1 VDAIDGSA
9 PGDRREVKLV
19 LGIDEAGRGP
29 ALGAMVLA
37 AVALTPAA
45 SRRLSRAGVADSKSF
60 GAGPD
65 AHRARVELARRIE
78 DVATFIALE
87 ICDVEAIDAYVARGA
102 LNQLERECA
111 ERLIRRA
118 PTCKRIIAD
127 GRRLFSGLC
136 ATFPH
141 LEAIDRAEEKHV
153 AVAAASI
160 CAKVRR
166 DELFACI
173 AARYAH
179 EFGPVGGQG
188 YTNAATRAFTRAY
201 VRKHGLLPPEAR
213 LSWPWPRHGSAKSQ
227 RVGLETDPAPAT
239 SAVAGSPS
247 LAGGA
252 KKGRPRAV
260 DAASNRRPAPP
271 AR

>member
-1 VDAIDGSA
+1 MVSTDQPVTSGERVSN
-9 PGDRREVKLV
+9 LV

-60 GAGPD
+60 GAGPE
-65 AHRARVELARRIE
+65 AHQARLALAGAIE
-78 DVATFIALE
+78 SVATFIAIE
-87 ICDVEAIDAYVARGA
+87 ICDVETIDAYVARGG
-102 LNQLERECA
+102 LNILERERA
-111 ERLIRRA
+111 ERMIHRA

-127 GRRLFSGLC
+127 GRRLFSELR

-141 LEAIDRAEEKHV
+141 LEAIDRAEEHHV

-173 AARYAH
+173 AARYEH

-188 YTNAATRAFTRAY
+188 YTNAATRTFTRAY
-201 VRKHGLLPPEAR
+201 VRKHGVLPPEAR
-213 LSWPWPRHGSAKSQ
+213 QSWPWPRHGSAKGH
-227 RVGLETDPAPAT
+227 RVGFEMQPPTVA
-239 SAVAGSPS
+239 AVATASTA
-247 LAGGA
+247 LAGRA
-252 KKGRPRAV
+252 KKGRARAV
-260 DAASNRRPAPP
+260 DAAANRRPAPP